1 MGSVEGVGNG
11 HFQNQNQNQP
21 NKRLSLKS
29 FLPAGAF
36 LGAALLAL
44 FVATVASMV
53 LGGCSPESPKL
64 VPLPVAKPE
73 RVRDVSD
80 IRVSFQRAVDILF
93 VVDDSGSMSTH
104 QQNLAKNIGLFT
116 QGMKANQTLDYHI
129 GVLTSNMDSRPWS
142 PDPGYGWKGELNGL
156 TKFVTKLTPNGDQV
170 LARNLNPGTDGSA
183 TEVFFTPVQ
192 AALTPPLVA
201 GVNKGFY
208 RPDAYLAVIFLTDAD
223 DQSRVSA
230 TDFHKFLLGLK
241 GGDPDKIISY
251 GVYIPSGAPNCSRS
265 GEPSPRKLEEF
276 FKLTKGTTLGL
287 CDADYG
293 MKLAELGADLVRRVG
308 SLLYLSRPA
317 IPETIKVTFGSQTI
331 PNHPDLG
338 WIYDPSRNALI
349 FGEQIELLPE
359 PTGTEIEVDF
369 IAAEY

>member
-1 MGSVEGVGNG
+1 MMRSMEGVGNE
-11 HFQNQNQNQP
+11 
-21 NKRLSLKS
+21 SLENTQERRFSIRS

-36 LGAALLAL
+36 VGAALLAL
-44 FVATVASMV
+44 LVATLVSV
-53 LGGCSPESPKL
+53 FLGGCAAESPKL

-129 GVLTSNMDSRPWS
+129 GVLTSNMDYAPWRPVA
-142 PDPGYGWKGELNGL
+142 GYGWKGELNGV
-156 TKFVTKLTPNGDQV
+156 TKYVSKLTPNADQE
-170 LARNLNPGTDGSA
+170 LAKNLNPGIDGSG
-183 TEVFFTPVQ
+183 TEAFFTPVQ
-192 AALTPPLVA
+192 AALTAPLLT

-208 RPDAYLAVIFLTDAD
+208 RPDAYLAIVFLPDAD

-230 TDFHKFLLGLK
+230 GVFHKFLLGLK

-251 GVYIPSGAPNCSRS
+251 GVYIPSTVSNCTRS
-265 GEPSPRKLEEF
+265 GEPIPRKLEEF
-276 FKLTKGTTLGL
+276 FKLTKGTTFGL

-317 IPETIKVTFGSQTI
+317 VPETIKVTFGSQTI

-338 WIYDPSRNALI
+338 WIYDPTRNALI

>member
-1 MGSVEGVGNG
+1 MMRSMEGVGNE
-11 HFQNQNQNQP
+11 
-21 NKRLSLKS
+21 SLENTQERRFSIRS

-36 LGAALLAL
+36 VGTALLAL
-44 FVATVASMV
+44 LVATLVSV
-53 LGGCSPESPKL
+53 FLGGCAAESPKL

-129 GVLTSNMDSRPWS
+129 GVLTSNMDYAPWRPVA
-142 PDPGYGWKGELNGL
+142 GYGWKGELNGV
-156 TKFVTKLTPNGDQV
+156 TKYVSKLTPNADQE
-170 LARNLNPGTDGSA
+170 LAKNLNPGIDGSG
-183 TEVFFTPVQ
+183 TEAFFTPVQ
-192 AALTPPLVA
+192 AALTAPLLT

-208 RPDAYLAVIFLTDAD
+208 RPDAYLAIVFLTDAD

-230 TDFHKFLLGLK
+230 GDFHKFLLGLK

-251 GVYIPSGAPNCSRS
+251 GVYIPSTVSNCTRS
-265 GEPSPRKLEEF
+265 GEPIPRKLEEF
-276 FKLTKGTTLGL
+276 FKLTKGTTFGL

-317 IPETIKVTFGSQTI
+317 VPETIKVTFGSQTI

-338 WIYDPSRNALI
+338 WIYDPTRNALI

>member
-1 MGSVEGVGNG
+1 MGSIQGVGNES
-11 HFQNQNQNQP
+11 FQNRP
-21 NKRLSLKS
+21 ERRLSIKS
-29 FLPAGAF
+29 FLPAGA
-36 LGAALLAL
+36 LVGAALIAL
-44 FVATVASMV
+44 FVATLVSFV

-64 VPLPVAKPE
+64 VPLPMAKPE

-80 IRVSFQRAVDILF
+80 IRVTFQRAVDILF

-116 QGMKANQTLDYHI
+116 QGMKTNQTLDYHI
-129 GVLTSNMDSRPWS
+129 GVLTSNMDYTPWRPA
-142 PDPGYGWKGELNGL
+142 PGYGWKGELNGL
-156 TKFVTKLTPNGDQV
+156 TKFVTKLTPSGDQE
-170 LARNLNPGTDGSA
+170 LSKNLNPGTDGSG
-183 TEVFFTPVQ
+183 TEAFFTPVQ
-192 AALTPPLVA
+192 AALKPPLIT

-208 RPDAYLAVIFLTDAD
+208 RPDAYLAIVFLTDSD
-223 DQSRVSA
+223 DQSRVA
-230 TDFHKFLLGLK
+230 AGDFHKFLLGLK

-251 GVYIPSGAPNCSRS
+251 GVYIPSTVSNCSRS

-317 IPETIKVTFGSQTI
+317 VPETIKVTFGSQTI

-338 WIYDPSRNALI
+338 WIYDPTRNALI
-349 FGEQIELLPE
+349 FGESIELLPE
-359 PTGTEIEVDF
+359 PAGTEIEVDF